1 MIYWRLPFLRPLIL
15 LPALILTCAM
25 PKTGWRTLTL
35 HDFVNVNGT
44 ETTWTEKNGV
54 IQCSGLPLG
63 GARTHFQLTNFELE
77 VEWKHQTHAG
87 NAGIFLWCPSSSF
100 EDLPPGSLPRS
111 GIEVQVLDL
120 GYEENYI
127 QSNGKPSDWF
137 TSHGDIFPVGSS
149 TMQAI
154 TPEITYTLED
164 GSVAK
169 VGNAKSSRSFPN
181 QRLTKPAGE
190 WNHYAIRAE
199 NGTVRLWVNQ
209 VEVNGGTN
217 CSPSTGYLALE
228 SEGALV
234 EYRNLRI
241 REIP

>member
-1 MIYWRLPFLRPLIL
+1 
-15 LPALILTCAM
+15 
-25 PKTGWRTLTL
+25 
-35 HDFVNVNGT
+35 
-44 ETTWTEKNGV
+44 
-54 IQCSGLPLG
+54 
-63 GARTHFQLTNFELE
+63 
-77 VEWKHQTHAG
+77 
-87 NAGIFLWCPSSSF
+87 
-100 EDLPPGSLPRS
+100 
-111 GIEVQVLDL
+111 
-120 GYEENYI
+120 
-127 QSNGKPSDWF
+127 
-137 TSHGDIFPVGSS
+137 
-149 TMQAI
+149 MQAI

-169 VGNAKSSRSFPN
+169 VGNSKSSRSFPN